1 MKSKIPKFYGLRIYL
16 VTSLL
21 YMLLVFPFVMLLG
34 FKNLPQ
40 IIGSKPELTQS
51 FVSNNGQRDLDEK
64 QTNQKTK
71 TIDTTK
77 KVILEYGTVD
87 DTTSFRWSYQE
98 DNQTENATYYPVL
111 LRSLLFSFA
120 LGLLFNYP
128 FKRYFKLKR
137 KRKAISRKLFNFV
150 KTWLLRVPLING
162 LIFLAGLLFAL
173 GHAIYQLNYNIFP
186 NEVSRSVFETYV
198 VISAIASLLAFLLIY
213 FWERNRVH
221 LKYLEHVFSREELR
235 RRIFKIKKGKIQN
248 KLLVSNFMTSLLP
261 LTIVMF
267 YLFLSVTHINDLN
280 IQPDETEKLEIIL
293 GEEFLKGGGI
303 QEMTEF
309 FRSDFLKLPI
319 AIYVNAWNS
328 LFMFTGIFSGIIIAF
343 IYLILFIRWMTA
355 DIVKPVNELLTQMEK
370 TGEDHIN
377 EYAIVRTNDE
387 IGALTEGY
395 NQMSSRI
402 RNYINNISRLNA
414 SYSRFVPT
422 QFLDILGKKSINDI
436 QQGDQVEREM
446 TVLFTDI
453 RSFTEIS
460 ESMSPKENFDFI
472 NRYLAYMEPVIGR
485 NKGFI
490 DKYIGDSIMAL
501 FPGDIEDAIN
511 AAIEMRIKLAEFNQV
526 ITQFGKESVDS
537 GIGIHSGNLML
548 GVVGGEKRID
558 GTVISDAVNLAA
570 RLEGL
575 TKIYG
580 GSIIISEDSLVKIED
595 SENYEYRFLDVVKV
609 KGKKKAVYLFEI
621 LNGEPERCRELKG
634 KTKYRFGKAA
644 DMYQNKEFENALK
657 EFQTIVAINPND
669 TAAQFYIKRCKKFL
683 KNGIPEDWDGVERFN
698 E

>member
-51 FVSNNGQRDLDEK
+51 FVSNNSQQGLNKK
-64 QTNQKTK
+64 QTNEKTK
-71 TIDTTK
+71 TVDTTK
-77 KVILEYGTVD
+77 NAILEYGTVG
-87 DTTSFRWSYQE
+87 DTTGFRWSYKE
-98 DNQTENATYYPVL
+98 ENQTENATYYPVL

-280 IQPDETEKLEIIL
+280 IQPDETEKLAIIL

-303 QEMTEF
+303 REMTEF
-309 FRSDFLKLPI
+309 FRSDFLKSPI

-343 IYLILFIRWMTA
+343 IYLILFIRWTTA

-422 QFLDILGKKSINDI
+422 QFLDILGKNSIYDI

-460 ESMSPKENFDFI
+460 ESMTPKENFDFI
-472 NRYLAYMEPVIGR
+472 NHYLAYMEPVIGR
-485 NKGFI
+485 NHGFI

-501 FPGDIEDAIN
+501 FPGDTEDAVN
-511 AAIEMRIKLAEFNQV
+511 AAIEMRIKLAKFNQV
-526 ITQFGKESVDS
+526 MTQYGKDSVDS

-558 GTVISDAVNLAA
+558 GTVISDAVNLAS

-580 GSIIISEDSLVKIED
+580 GSIIVSKDSLVRIHD
-595 SENYEYRFLDVVKV
+595 SERYEYRFLDVVKV
-609 KGKKKAVYLFEI
+609 KGKEKTVYLFEI
-621 LNGEPERCRELKG
+621 LDGEPEHNRDLKG
-634 KTKYRFGKAA
+634 KTKNRFEKATEI
-644 DMYQNKEFENALK
+644 YQNKDFENALK
-657 EFQTIVAINPND
+657 EFQAIVAINPND
-669 TAAQFYIKRCKKFL
+669 TAAHFYIKRCKKFL